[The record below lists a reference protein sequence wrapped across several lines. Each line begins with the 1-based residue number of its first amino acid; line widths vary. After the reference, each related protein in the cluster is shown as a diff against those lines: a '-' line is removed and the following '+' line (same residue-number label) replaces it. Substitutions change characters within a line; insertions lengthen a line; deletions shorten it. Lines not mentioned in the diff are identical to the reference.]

1 MKFEVIDNCPVPVHL
16 APVIHEIKRRT
27 GATLNSCDRS
37 PEAEPFLKRCKPA
50 KMSQRELYEGFRLG
64 KPGFNPANQPG
75 LSTHERRNDGVAYP
89 GPAKF
94 PLPYWCV
101 GMDWENADGVIE
113 AAGRLGFTA
122 ARTYPLSAR
131 EQHHLNFRKEPKL
144 NLLKPLRLGD
154 KGFRVARMAKQL
166 ASITDGEGRRY
177 LERGQGV
184 FDATLEA
191 ALRRFQAD
199 WDQDVDG
206 VYGVQSSRQLAV
218 ALRAAKEK
226 QKQKAATEKPLRLGS
241 KGPRVA
247 LLAKQLASIADGEGK
262 PYLERGQGI
271 FDAALEAA
279 LRRFQADTGQDVD
292 GVYGVE
298 TSRQL
303 VAAVAAEEEK
313 QKRKP
318 AVVDVDVPTRPK
330 KPKPVPKKPAAA
342 PTALSEEGAKLIA
355 GFEGFRA
362 QLYNDAASHC
372 TIGYGHLV
380 HHGPIDGSEPAELK
394 AGISQERALELLQED
409 AAKAAAEIERCVK
422 VPLEQHQ
429 FDALVSF
436 AFNVGNGA
444 FREST
449 LLRLLNEERYD
460 AVEAQLA
467 RWNKAGGKTLQ
478 GLVNRR
484 AAEARF
490 FNGT

>member
-64 KPGFNPANQPG
+64 KPGFNPANAPG

-218 ALRAAKEK
+218 ALRAQQEK
-226 QKQKAATEKPLRLGS
+226 QKRPVATKPLRLGS

-247 LLAKQLASIADGEGK
+247 RIAKDLASITDSEGK
-262 PYLERGQGI
+262 RYLERGQGI
-271 FDAALEAA
+271 FDATLESA

-292 GVYGVE
+292 GVFGVQ
-298 TSRQL
+298 TARQL
-303 VAAVAAEEEK
+303 ALAVRVEEEK
-313 QKRKP
+313 L
-318 AVVDVDVPTRPK
+318 
-330 KPKPVPKKPAAA
+330 KPKPAA
-342 PTALSEEGAKLIA
+342 PTALSKEGATLIA
-355 GFEGFRA
+355 AFEGFRS
-362 QLYNDAASHC
+362 QLYNDAANHC

-409 AAKAAAEIERCVK
+409 AAKAASEIKVCVK
-422 VPLEQHQ
+422 VPLSQCQ

-449 LLRLLNEERYD
+449 LLRLLNEGRYD

-484 AAEARF
+484 AAEAKF